1 MSNEKENEE
10 KTSKTRPE
18 RRWYEA
24 RPTFRELFRR
34 YNQPDNIFTT
44 AKNPPDFGEDIN
56 EPFGLNSPLSSE
68 SSLRMQQIEND
79 LERAMSAGPVTQY
92 DIPTEKLRLSIPTIK
107 KRLFSR
113 FPQASESPSETFGQY
128 IMRPPMYEEQERVF
142 NSPMPSPD
150 GSFMPYQGE
159 SPVQQPDT
167 VSSFYDGVK
176 TFIDRMKYANRYS
189 NGQKISSYFGESD
202 MPEAIGELIMKSAE
216 EGKSLYDLSTDDM
229 IKMMGRLV
237 SEKKRIKSGET
248 DSESQ
253 SGESAESRLA
263 SIDNQIDA
271 LNILLKAKRTYAT
284 PEKYEDYIRS
294 IYQNGGYGMKL
305 KRDANTAREQMPV
318 TKGWATVGDI
328 ASSMT
333 QGLIPLAVNL
343 YSPLLA
349 PVALISDLS
358 LSASTGMAEA
368 SMDVDAYEKAT
379 GQKINDFNR
388 NLYVYGVGVTN
399 FMLDVL
405 MQGYY
410 FRNASKHNILD
421 FRKLLKGEVLANKK
435 AFSEVKNLVEK
446 SIANRKSRLL
456 TSGKNVLKASGYQA
470 GTEATRSILGDV
482 YTTLYLNPEDY
493 PTLTSI
499 IRNSAVN
506 AGIGAITGGFS
517 DLLSRR
523 AESLF
528 GPLRSVGKGRMT
540 YIKDKNG
547 YIYQYINTDPNSG
560 YYRVRDLKGNFK
572 LFNPEETFNVTTFD
586 YDDYIAAERG
596 WNVKPDHYPTSFL
609 NDKKNSRNPKLK
621 PDFGNKTPFKGKLTG
636 ADEAKPGAEAN
647 TQPKEIT
654 RESLRY
660 NRVYKMPEEI
670 DEVIDRGLLGKIFVD
685 KSTGEFID
693 IEEKAPFVFPLK
705 GFEQYRT
712 GRQGTQSTEYP
723 GAPFLTGDELV
734 WRMFNPED
742 ADLWLKNNP
751 FFDSR
756 NVNHNFAKEVPEESL
771 YRPFYYR
778 DKNMSDEEYERKL
791 LEILG
796 QDGDGNNDTGNNGQK
811 GKGNI
816 EEDESEDIYGNLATF
831 FNSEKIDPEFDN
843 LHLETFL
850 ANADKDSMN
859 DDVGS
864 PFMLHVN
871 GEEKLPVYRDEMGQ
885 VFPIPYVIS
894 PYEDLLLQAKEMSN
908 RLHIK
913 TVLYKKQSDVPE
925 KLRRR
930 LGLDSPVSSFYN
942 ASTNEVGIVLEN
954 SSIRDVQIAM
964 LKFGIVMRGLKSILG
979 DRTDKYL
986 RSVYKKIPKEYKK
999 YYYEEYPSIQEGA
1012 AAYLV
1017 DVATNPK
1024 LDDSQWNTFS
1034 AIVRRFLKNRF
1045 GIGEIEDVDLR
1056 YILWQAVNR
1065 IKEDDSIKEMQRKSR
1080 ATRGMSNKHK
1090 NSSSGDDAAKDGSK
1104 RK

>member
-24 RPTFRELFRR
+24 RPTFAELYRR
-34 YNQPDNIFTT
+34 YNQPDNIYTT

-68 SSLRMQQIEND
+68 SSLRMQQIKND
-79 LERAMSAGPVTQY
+79 LERAMSAGPITEY
-92 DIPTEKLRLSIPTIK
+92 EIPTERLKLSIPAIK

-113 FPQASESPSETFGQY
+113 LPKASESPSETFGQD
-128 IMRPPMYEEQERVF
+128 IMRPPLYEEQERIF

-159 SPVQQPDT
+159 SPVQHPDT
-167 VSSFYDGVK
+167 VSSFFDGVK
-176 TFIDRMKYANRYS
+176 NFVNRMNHANRYS
-189 NGQKISSYFGESD
+189 LGQKISNYFGED
-202 MPEAIGELIMKSAE
+202 NMPEAMGELIMKSAE

-229 IKMMGRLV
+229 IKMVGRLV
-237 SEKKRIKSGET
+237 SEKKRINRGET
-248 DSESQ
+248 DSENQ
-253 SGESAESRLA
+253 PGESAESRLA
-263 SIDNQIDA
+263 SIDNQINA

-294 IYQNGGYGMKL
+294 IYRDGGYGMKL
-305 KRDANTAREQMPV
+305 RSDANTAREQMPV
-318 TKGWATVGDI
+318 TKGWATAGDI
-328 ASSMT
+328 ASSMA
-333 QGLIPLAVNL
+333 QGTIPLAVNL
-343 YSPLLA
+343 FSPLLA
-349 PVALISDLS
+349 PATLIADLS

-368 SMDVDAYEKAT
+368 SMNVDAYEKAT
-379 GQKINDFNR
+379 GQKISDLNR
-388 NLYVYGVGVTN
+388 NLYVYGTGVTN
-399 FMLDVL
+399 FVLDVL
-405 MQGYY
+405 MQGYF
-410 FRNASKHNILD
+410 FRNASMHNILD
-421 FRKLLKGEVLANKK
+421 FRKRLKGEVLANEKT
-435 AFSEVKNLVEK
+435 FNEVKNLIEK
-446 SIANRKSRLL
+446 SVANRKSRLFN
-456 TSGKNVLKASGYQA
+456 SGKNVLKASAYQS
-470 GTEATRSILGDV
+470 GTEATRSVLGDV

-499 IRNSAVN
+499 IRNSAIS
-506 AGIGAITGGFS
+506 AGIGAVAGGVS
-517 DLLSRR
+517 DVLSRR

-528 GPLRSVGKGRMT
+528 GPLRSVGKGRIT

-547 YIYQYINTDPNSG
+547 YIYQYVDTDPNSG
-560 YYRVRDLKGNFK
+560 YYRVRDLKGNFR
-572 LFNPEETFNVTTFD
+572 LFNPEETFTATTFN
-586 YDDYIAAERG
+586 YKDYIAAERE
-596 WNVKPDHYPTSFL
+596 WNKTPYHYPVSYPK
-609 NDKKNSRNPKLK
+609 DKISQRTPKLE
-621 PDFGNKTPFKGKLTG
+621 PDFGNNKPFKGKLTG
-636 ADEAKPGAEAN
+636 ADNAKPGTEADA
-647 TQPKEIT
+647 QPKEIT
-654 RESLRY
+654 RESLKY

-670 DEVIDRGLLGKIFVD
+670 DDVIDRGLLGKIFVD

-693 IEEKAPFVFPLK
+693 TEEKAPFVFPLK
-705 GFEQYRT
+705 GFEEYRT

-742 ADLWLKNNP
+742 ADVWLKNNP

-756 NVNHNFAKEVPEESL
+756 NVNHNFAREVPEESL

-778 DKNMSDEEYERKL
+778 DKSISDEEFGRRL
-791 LEILG
+791 LEIIG
-796 QDGDGNNDTGNNGQK
+796 KDGDKNSGPGNDRNRGN
-811 GKGNI
+811 GNF
-816 EEDESEDIYGNLATF
+816 EDDEEDIYGNLAAI

-843 LHLETFL
+843 LHIESFL
-850 ANADKDSMN
+850 ANADKNSIN
-859 DDVGS
+859 DNEGA
-864 PFMLHVN
+864 PFMLHVD
-871 GEEKLPVYRDEMGQ
+871 GEEKLPVYRDEMGRI
-885 VFPIPYVIS
+885 FPIPYVIS

-913 TVLYKKQSDVPE
+913 TVLYKKQSDIPE

-930 LGLDSPVSSFYN
+930 LGLDSPVSSFYD
-942 ASTNEVGIVLEN
+942 ASNNEVGIVLEN

-964 LKFGIVMRGLKSILG
+964 LKFGIIKRGLKSILG
-979 DRTDKYL
+979 DKTDKYL

-1012 AAYLV
+1012 TAYLV

-1080 ATRGMSNKHK
+1080 AMRGMSNKHK
-1090 NSSSGDDAAKDGSK
+1090 GSSSGDNAKKGGK
-1104 RK
+1104 